1 MMTDSEEDK
10 RSSFKVS
17 DRRLFTPEG
26 EVRAGMEEKAES
38 DPTDA
43 RRPPI
48 PEAVP
53 ELKAEPEP
61 QGDAESMTFA
71 SFLLSLAT
79 TGMVHLGE
87 IPEPTTGQPM
97 ENLQAAGQMIDL
109 LSLLQEKTSG
119 NLSGEEAQLLE
130 GLLYE
135 LRMKFLSKA
144 PK

>member
-1 MMTDSEEDK
+1 MMSDSEEDE

-26 EVRAGMEEKAES
+26 EVRAGMEEEAES

-53 ELKAEPEP
+53 ELKAESEP

-135 LRMKFLSKA
+135 LRMKFLGKA

>member
-1 MMTDSEEDK
+1 MTDSEEDK